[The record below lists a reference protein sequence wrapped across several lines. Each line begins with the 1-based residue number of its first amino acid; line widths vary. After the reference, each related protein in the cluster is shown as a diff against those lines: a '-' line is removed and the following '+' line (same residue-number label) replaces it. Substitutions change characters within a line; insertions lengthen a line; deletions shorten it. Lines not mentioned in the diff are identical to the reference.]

1 LIKENI
7 PESFLE
13 KYDNIIEKR
22 TKRYQDY
29 KEKLQNEFREF
40 IESLPETERNK
51 FDMNIWEKDFEFLNK
66 FDPEENSDF
75 DSDNEI
81 DPSDSIKTNNAEIP
95 DSKNA
100 KSLKDHF
107 ANNNRIRLMKR
118 PIKIAVVGK
127 QNVGKSSLVNSL
139 LKENRVVISDI
150 PGTTRDS
157 IPIEWIYKG
166 KRVILT
172 DTAGLLAKSKVR
184 EKIDKLAS
192 AQTIKAIND
201 SHVILFVIDS
211 MTSFTPVDMV
221 INIYHLCT
229 LIFLSK
235 KFSYNYKFY

>member
-1 LIKENI
+1 M
-7 PESFLE
+7 
-13 KYDNIIEKR
+13 KR
-22 TKRYQDY
+22 FEDY
-29 KEKLQNEFREF
+29 KEKVRSEFLEF
-40 IESLPETERNK
+40 IESLPESERNK
-51 FDMNIWEKDFEFLNK
+51 YDINIWEKDFEFLNK

-81 DPSDSIKTNNAEIP
+81 DPSDSIKTNTSEVP
-95 DSKNA
+95 DIKNA

-150 PGTTRDS
+150 PGTTRDT

-201 SHVILFVIDS
+201 SHVVLYVIDS
-211 MTSFTPVDMV
+211 MNAFTPVDMV
-221 INIYHLCT
+221 RNFEIFR
-229 LIFLSK
+229 LIF
-235 KFSYNYKFY
+235 KFKD

>member
-1 LIKENI
+1 MFAIIKDSI
-7 PESFLE
+7 PESFID
-13 KYDNIIEKR
+13 KYEDIVNKR
-22 TKRYQDY
+22 QKRFEDY
-29 KEKLQNEFREF
+29 KEKMKKEFTDF
-40 IESLPETERNK
+40 IESLPDKDKNK
-51 FDMNIWEKDFEFLNK
+51 YDLNIWEKDFDFLNK

-81 DPSDSIKTNNAEIP
+81 DPSDSIKANFSEVP
-95 DSKNA
+95 DIKNE

-107 ANNNRIRLMKR
+107 AKNSRIKQMKK

-139 LKENRVVISDI
+139 LKENRLVISDI
-150 PGTTRDS
+150 PGTTRDT

-192 AQTIKAIND
+192 AATIKAIND
-201 SHVILFVIDS
+201 SHVILYVIDS
-211 MTSFTPVDMV
+211 MNAFTPIDMV
-221 INIYHLCT
+221 LY
-229 LIFLSK
+229 S
-235 KFSYNYKFY
+235 